1 MADNVVHFLLEN
13 MDSLVKQE
21 LSTADEAGDRIKT
34 LFMELLLINNIL
46 NNFKG
51 KDEEDEWVSLV
62 RSVSDRAE
70 AIIDTFVINID
81 KHKRRNTD
89 KKFRHRLEHGR
100 MLQSVIKDTESI
112 TNELT
117 TIYSIRERCMTENR
131 EGDDDHTHERITP
144 MICSRG
150 LVEENDVVNFE
161 NHAEPMMEVP
171 LIKGG

>member
-1 MADNVVHFLLEN
+1 MANGVVYDFLEN
-13 MDSLVKQE
+13 MGSLLKQE
-21 LSTADEAGDRIKT
+21 LSTADEVGGRIET
-34 LFMELLLINNIL
+34 LSMELLLINNIL

-70 AIIDTFVINID
+70 AVIDTFVINMD
-81 KHKRRNTD
+81 KHKRRNAD
-89 KKFRHRLEHGR
+89 KKFRQRLEHGR

-117 TIYSIRERCMTENR
+117 TIYSIRETCMTENQ
-131 EGDDDHTHERITP
+131 EGDDDHTHKRITP

-150 LVEENDVVNFE
+150 LVEEIDVVNFE
-161 NHAEPMMEVP
+161 NHAEPVMER